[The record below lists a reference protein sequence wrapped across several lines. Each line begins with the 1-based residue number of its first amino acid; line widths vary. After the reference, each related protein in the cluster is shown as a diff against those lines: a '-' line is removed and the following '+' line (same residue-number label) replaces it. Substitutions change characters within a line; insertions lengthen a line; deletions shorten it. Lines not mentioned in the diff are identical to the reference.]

1 MGPPPDRH
9 PDSSRSDTPAAA
21 GDGWKHF
28 VRLLTYLLP
37 YRWQLLVGLAC
48 LLLSIP
54 AQLFHPLVWKF
65 IVDDVIIGEKHN
77 MLLPALGVMIAV
89 HLTGTGLSVLRTYM
103 LGVVGHRFVCDLRNE
118 LYDRVQNHSLRFF
131 HDRRSGD
138 IASRVMGDVE
148 TLQHIAL
155 NGVDEII
162 SNFLQFICV
171 AVILVWLKWQVG
183 LLTLIPMAAVGG
195 LVWFFNSRMRKIF
208 RRLRDRVGELH
219 GKLQENLL
227 GILVIKAFGGEQHEQ
242 QIIEKHSAEYLREGI
257 SSIRAR
263 TVYHSGVRTVGFFSS
278 VIMVGVGAWYVIQ
291 QQFTIGGLVAYRG
304 YWWQLFSPV
313 TSLARTNEMI
323 QRALASASRIFEIL
337 DEPVEIEESPDAKE
351 FSAVEGHIKCENLS
365 FGYSEKVA
373 ALVDV
378 NLDIPIGNK
387 IGVVG
392 PSGAG
397 KSTLLSMLL
406 RFYDPQNG
414 RILLDGIDVRDATK
428 SSLRQQFA
436 IVTQEPYL
444 FNDTVKNNIIY
455 GTFEAGEHEIEEAAT
470 LANAHE
476 FIAALPNQYES
487 IVGERGVKLSGGQKQ
502 RLCIARAFLANPHIL
517 LLDEATAAVEPESE
531 AIIQAALERLMEGRT
546 TVIVSHRLS
555 MVRDCDQI
563 AVIEDGRVSEQ
574 GTHNELMDADEWY
587 ARMYRMQMEGEV
599 YVENG

>member
-1 MGPPPDRH
+1 
-9 PDSSRSDTPAAA
+9 
-21 GDGWKHF
+21 
-28 VRLLTYLLP
+28 
-37 YRWQLLVGLAC
+37 
-48 LLLSIP
+48 
-54 AQLFHPLVWKF
+54 
-65 IVDDVIIGEKHN
+65 
-77 MLLPALGVMIAV
+77 
-89 HLTGTGLSVLRTYM
+89 
-103 LGVVGHRFVCDLRNE
+103 
-118 LYDRVQNHSLRFF
+118 
-131 HDRRSGD
+131 
-138 IASRVMGDVE
+138 
-148 TLQHIAL
+148 
-155 NGVDEII
+155 
-162 SNFLQFICV
+162 
-171 AVILVWLKWQVG
+171 
-183 LLTLIPMAAVGG
+183 
-195 LVWFFNSRMRKIF
+195 
-208 RRLRDRVGELH
+208 
-219 GKLQENLL
+219 
-227 GILVIKAFGGEQHEQ
+227 
-242 QIIEKHSAEYLREGI
+242 
-257 SSIRAR
+257 
-263 TVYHSGVRTVGFFSS
+263 
-278 VIMVGVGAWYVIQ
+278 
-291 QQFTIGGLVAYRG
+291 
-304 YWWQLFSPV
+304 
-313 TSLARTNEMI
+313 
-323 QRALASASRIFEIL
+323 
-337 DEPVEIEESPDAKE
+337 
-351 FSAVEGHIKCENLS
+351 
-365 FGYSEKVA
+365 
-373 ALVDV
+373 
-378 NLDIPIGNK
+378 
-387 IGVVG
+387 
-392 PSGAG
+392 
-397 KSTLLSMLL
+397 MLL